1 LCGSKDQTEAVIG
14 LAFIN
19 HCSDCT
25 TMPLLYGMAKKSDYP
40 ENLKKFLVDF
50 RHISCVAPWER
61 KAEKMSRAE

>member
-19 HCSDCT
+19 HCT

-40 ENLKKFLVDF
+40 DKLKKFLVDF
-50 RHISCVAPWER
+50 RHMSCVAPWER
-61 KAEKMSRAE
+61 KAEKMSRA